1 MKYQSVLKRS
11 KVLIHVT
18 WINLEN
24 IMLNETS
31 QSQKDNII
39 KFHLHEVPRIVKF
52 IETDTM
58 VISRGLRAEEW
69 RVIV

>member
-1 MKYQSVLKRS
+1 
-11 KVLIHVT
+11 
-18 WINLEN
+18 
-24 IMLNETS
+24 MLNETS